1 MVLNQF
7 SQFRDEIQSS
17 QQLSTLYKIIIE
29 RNEGVDSWI
38 KDIIVLVLKIK
49 YIVWTML
56 KKLIL
61 ENWKS
66 FRYAELPLD
75 PLTVLIGTNASGKSN
90 VVEALEFLQRIAN
103 GENIETALAGDK
115 TLPSIRGGVEWA
127 ARKGE
132 NKFSLKALVGDKENN
147 YLYNIILG
155 EGKGVYLQQES
166 IETDKFKDHIHLKES
181 VFVINPHGQSYSR
194 EPTLS
199 NYRGC
204 DLDKHLDEYLDILEI
219 DLESDNV
226 ENKDEKQKL
235 LDELKEK
242 RNFGDNH
249 LQKIINNVILPTM
262 KNIHVLN
269 PIPLTM
275 RDYSRL
281 SENIESDGSNIA
293 GVLAAL
299 TDDKKAEV
307 ENTLSEYLKDLPE
320 GDIKKVWA
328 EKVGRFGYDAMLY
341 CQEEWKP
348 GEIIEIDAR
357 SMSDGT
363 LRFLAILTALLTR
376 PEGSQIVIEEID
388 NGLHPSRAALLVKI
402 LKEIGSKRNIDILL
416 TTHNPALLDAFGSE
430 IVPFVVVAHRDSET
444 GESKLTLLED
454 IDNFPKL
461 FASYSL
467 GQMTTK
473 GAIERSL
480 SHGE

>member
-115 TLPSIRGGVEWA
+115 TLPSIRGGVELA
-127 ARKGE
+127 VRKGE
-132 NKFSLKALVGDKENN
+132 NEFSLKVLVSGEDDETDYLYKIKLKTKPTINSLIEKIIICNEENDKYYPIKFGLAHDKFSLRSRLVNRSSDDRMTLDFINLEDIHGENGSG
-147 YLYNIILG
+147 I
-155 EGKGVYLQQES
+155 GKLSEKNSYQMKIVQEHS
-166 IETDKFKDHIHLKES
+166 
-181 VFVINPHGQSYSR
+181 
-194 EPTLS
+194 
-199 NYRGC
+199 
-204 DLDKHLDEYLDILEI
+204 LDII
-219 DLESDNV
+219 
-226 ENKDEKQKL
+226 NK
-235 LDELKEK
+235 
-242 RNFGDNH
+242 F
-249 LQKIINNVILPTM
+249 ILPTIQ
-262 KNIHVLN
+262 NIHILN
-269 PIPLTM
+269 PIPSTI
-275 RDYSRL
+275 RNYSRL

-293 GVLAAL
+293 GVLAGL
-299 TDDKKAEV
+299 PDDKKTEI
-307 ENTLSEYLKDLPE
+307 ENTLSEYIKDLPE

-348 GEIIEIDAR
+348 GEITEIDAR

>member
-1 MVLNQF
+1 
-7 SQFRDEIQSS
+7 
-17 QQLSTLYKIIIE
+17 
-29 RNEGVDSWI
+29 
-38 KDIIVLVLKIK
+38 
-49 YIVWTML
+49 ML

-103 GENIETALAGDK
+103 GENIEAALAGDK
-115 TLPSIRGGVEWA
+115 TLSSIRGGVELA

-132 NKFSLKALVGDKENN
+132 NEFTIKALVSGEDDETDYLYSITLITKPIMNNLNETITIINEKKNN
-147 YLYNIILG
+147 YYPIKFGLTTEKLYLRSCLLNRSSINVIRLDFIG
-155 EGKGVYLQQES
+155 IESFGTKLNDKNSYQMKIVQE
-166 IETDKFKDHIHLKES
+166 
-181 VFVINPHGQSYSR
+181 QS
-194 EPTLS
+194 
-199 NYRGC
+199 
-204 DLDKHLDEYLDILEI
+204 LDII
-219 DLESDNV
+219 
-226 ENKDEKQKL
+226 NK
-235 LDELKEK
+235 
-242 RNFGDNH
+242 F
-249 LQKIINNVILPTM
+249 ILPTIQ
-262 KNIHVLN
+262 NIHILN

-275 RDYSRL
+275 RNYSRL

-299 TDDKKAEV
+299 TDDKKAEI
-307 ENTLSEYLKDLPE
+307 ENTLSKYLKDLPE

-348 GEIIEIDAR
+348 GEITEIDAR

-402 LKEIGSKRNIDILL
+402 LKEIGTKRNIDILL

>member
-1 MVLNQF
+1 
-7 SQFRDEIQSS
+7 
-17 QQLSTLYKIIIE
+17 
-29 RNEGVDSWI
+29 
-38 KDIIVLVLKIK
+38 
-49 YIVWTML
+49 ML

-103 GENIETALAGDK
+103 GENIEAALAGDK
-115 TLPSIRGGVEWA
+115 TLSSIRGGVEGV
-127 ARKGE
+127 ARHGE
-132 NKFSLKALVGDKENN
+132 NEFTLKVLIQGEDDEID
-147 YLYNIILG
+147 YLYNNKTQTLPIV
-155 EGKGVYLQQES
+155 K
-166 IETDKFKDHIHLKES
+166 
-181 VFVINPHGQSYSR
+181 VINEYIYCQNLQDNGEYLTIGKYTIPNFDIPNKSGLKQAPRIMVGGDFIPNNILIDQALHYFANDSTNWILEKYIPLRKKARELVAYS
-194 EPTLS
+194 
-199 NYRGC
+199 
-204 DLDKHLDEYLDILEI
+204 LDKIL
-219 DLESDNV
+219 V
-226 ENKDEKQKL
+226 
-235 LDELKEK
+235 
-242 RNFGDNH
+242 F
-249 LQKIINNVILPTM
+249 
-262 KNIHVLN
+262 N
-269 PIPLTM
+269 PIPSKM
-275 RDYSRL
+275 RDFLRL

-293 GVLAAL
+293 GVLAGL
-299 TDDKKAEV
+299 PDEKKTEI

-328 EKVGRFGYDAMLY
+328 EKVGRLGTDAMLY

-402 LKEIGSKRNIDILL
+402 LKEIGTKRNIDILL
-416 TTHNPALLDAFGSE
+416 TTHNPALLDAFGPE

>member
-1 MVLNQF
+1 LVLNQF

-115 TLPSIRGGVEWA
+115 TLSSIRGGVELA
-127 ARKGE
+127 ARKPGTEFTLRVFVYGE
-132 NKFSLKALVGDKENN
+132 YAKKDYYYSITIETNKKIGVVDESLSLIKDQDSIDHKYDSDKEMLFQADRSNSQNSNMKVKFYDYIYNN
-147 YLYNIILG
+147 IYGNQKFRHNQSILSQVNG
-155 EGKGVYLQQES
+155 LS
-166 IETDKFKDHIHLKES
+166 IEMVEAINVNSQTLKNL
-181 VFVINPHGQSYSR
+181 FIFNPIPSKMRYFSR
-194 EPTLS
+194 LS
-199 NYRGC
+199 DN
-204 DLDKHLDEYLDILEI
+204 
-219 DLESDNV
+219 LESDA
-226 ENKDEKQKL
+226 
-235 LDELKEK
+235 
-242 RNFGDNH
+242 
-249 LQKIINNVILPTM
+249 
-262 KNIHVLN
+262 
-269 PIPLTM
+269 
-275 RDYSRL
+275 
-281 SENIESDGSNIA
+281 SNIA

-299 TDDKKAEV
+299 PEQQKAKV
-307 ENTLSEYLKDLPE
+307 ESNLSYYIKDLPE
-320 GDIKKVWA
+320 GDIKKVWS
-328 EKVGRFGYDAMLY
+328 EPVTRLKTDAMLY
-341 CQEEWKP
+341 CQEEWKS

>member
-1 MVLNQF
+1 
-7 SQFRDEIQSS
+7 
-17 QQLSTLYKIIIE
+17 
-29 RNEGVDSWI
+29 
-38 KDIIVLVLKIK
+38 
-49 YIVWTML
+49 ML

-115 TLPSIRGGVEWA
+115 TLSSIRGGVELA

-132 NKFSLKALVGDKENN
+132 NEFTLKVLVGAEDDAD
-147 YLYNIILG
+147 YLYNLQIQTLPSFKLCEEYLEIIDMNNNDILKIKLMDFYYQAKSG
-155 EGKGVYLQQES
+155 LHFKGTRVWRLSKTRRNDKKILEQPTDVEEDNQKYLKLPK
-166 IETDKFKDHIHLKES
+166 IATNFTID
-181 VFVINPHGQSYSR
+181 N
-194 EPTLS
+194 LS
-199 NYRGC
+199 N
-204 DLDKHLDEYLDILEI
+204 
-219 DLESDNV
+219 
-226 ENKDEKQKL
+226 L
-235 LDELKEK
+235 L
-242 RNFGDNH
+242 
-249 LQKIINNVILPTM
+249 
-262 KNIHVLN
+262 VLN
-269 PIPLTM
+269 PIPSKM

-293 GVLAAL
+293 GVLAGL
-299 TDDKKAEV
+299 PDDKKTEI

-328 EKVGRFGYDAMLY
+328 EPVGRLKTDAMLY

-348 GEIIEIDAR
+348 GEITEIDAR

>member
-1 MVLNQF
+1 
-7 SQFRDEIQSS
+7 
-17 QQLSTLYKIIIE
+17 
-29 RNEGVDSWI
+29 
-38 KDIIVLVLKIK
+38 
-49 YIVWTML
+49 ML

-132 NKFSLKALVGDKENN
+132 NGLTIKVLVSGEENETD
-147 YLYNIILG
+147 YLYSIILTTQPSINSLNEIITIINEKNNKYYPIKFG
-155 EGKGVYLQQES
+155 LTTEKLSLRSCLLNRSSLNGIRLDFIDPES
-166 IETDKFKDHIHLKES
+166 FGIKLSEK
-181 VFVINPHGQSYSR
+181 NSY
-194 EPTLS
+194 
-199 NYRGC
+199 
-204 DLDKHLDEYLDILEI
+204 
-219 DLESDNV
+219 
-226 ENKDEKQKL
+226 QM
-235 LDELKEK
+235 
-242 RNFGDNH
+242 
-249 LQKIINNVILPTM
+249 KIINEQSLDIINKFILSTIQ
-262 KNIHVLN
+262 NIQILN
-269 PIPLTM
+269 PIPSTM

-281 SENIESDGSNIA
+281 SENLESDGSNIA

-299 TDDKKAEV
+299 PDEKKAEV
-307 ENTLSEYLKDLPE
+307 ENILSEYIKYLPE

-328 EKVGRFGYDAMLY
+328 EPVGRLKTDAMLY

-348 GEIIEIDAR
+348 GEITEIDAR

-454 IDNFPKL
+454 IENFPKL
-461 FASYSL
+461 FASYSV
-467 GQMTTK
+467 GEMTSK

>member
-1 MVLNQF
+1 
-7 SQFRDEIQSS
+7 
-17 QQLSTLYKIIIE
+17 
-29 RNEGVDSWI
+29 
-38 KDIIVLVLKIK
+38 
-49 YIVWTML
+49 ML

-103 GENIETALAGDK
+103 GEHIEAALAGDK
-115 TLPSIRGGVEWA
+115 TLSSIRGGVELA

-132 NKFSLKALVGDKENN
+132 NEFTIKALVSSEDDETD
-147 YLYNIILG
+147 YLYVIKTQTLP
-155 EGKGVYLQQES
+155 EC
-166 IETDKFKDHIHLKES
+166 KFLKEYIES
-181 VFVINPHGQSYSR
+181 HTYTQDTTSNKLTKFTVKQIQSNAKSGIKKIGR
-194 EPTLS
+194 DFDFS
-199 NYRGC
+199 
-204 DLDKHLDEYLDILEI
+204 DL
-219 DLESDNV
+219 
-226 ENKDEKQKL
+226 
-235 LDELKEK
+235 
-242 RNFGDNH
+242 
-249 LQKIINNVILPTM
+249 IINNIYHEIGENGSLIIGKELEDNFFPA
-262 KNIHVLN
+262 KKKAQEFIISNLENLFILN
-269 PIPLTM
+269 PIPSKM
-275 RDYSRL
+275 RDFSRL
-281 SENIESDGSNIA
+281 SENIESDGSNIG

-299 TDDKKAEV
+299 TDDKKTEV
-307 ENTLSEYLKDLPE
+307 ENTLSEYIKDLPE

-328 EKVGRFGYDAMLY
+328 EKVGRLGTDAMLY

-402 LKEIGSKRNIDILL
+402 LKEIGTKRNIDILL

>member
-1 MVLNQF
+1 
-7 SQFRDEIQSS
+7 
-17 QQLSTLYKIIIE
+17 
-29 RNEGVDSWI
+29 
-38 KDIIVLVLKIK
+38 
-49 YIVWTML
+49 ML

-115 TLPSIRGGVEWA
+115 TLPSIRGGVELA

-132 NKFSLKALVGDKENN
+132 NEFTLKILVSGEDDETDYLYSIILTTKPSINNLNEIITIINEENN
-147 YLYNIILG
+147 KYYPIQFGLNTEKLYLISSLLNRSSLDKIRLDFIGLNSFGRELNKKESYQNKIVREQSLNII
-155 EGKGVYLQQES
+155 
-166 IETDKFKDHIHLKES
+166 
-181 VFVINPHGQSYSR
+181 
-194 EPTLS
+194 
-199 NYRGC
+199 
-204 DLDKHLDEYLDILEI
+204 
-219 DLESDNV
+219 
-226 ENKDEKQKL
+226 NKY
-235 LDELKEK
+235 
-242 RNFGDNH
+242 
-249 LQKIINNVILPTM
+249 ILPTIQ
-262 KNIHVLN
+262 NIHILN
-269 PIPLTM
+269 PMPSKM

-281 SENIESDGSNIA
+281 SENLESDGSNIA

-299 TDDKKAEV
+299 PDEKKTEV
-307 ENTLSEYLKDLPE
+307 ENTLSEYIKYLPE

-328 EKVGRFGYDAMLY
+328 EPVGRLKTDAMLY

-348 GEIIEIDAR
+348 GEITEIDAR

-416 TTHNPALLDAFGSE
+416 TTHNPALLDAFGPE

-454 IDNFPKL
+454 IENLPL
-461 FASYSL
+461 LLASGTL
-467 GQMTTK
+467 GRLATT
-473 GAIERSL
+473 GAIEKSL
-480 SHGE
+480 SNQK